1 MRRVSFLVDG
11 FNLYHSLKDASRALG
26 GAGTRWLD
34 LRALCSLYRA
44 QIGGGAQVGEVYYFT
59 SPADHME
66 QFSPGTIER
75 HNAYL
80 RALRATGVVV
90 ELGKF
95 KEKRRRCVHCGEQMI
110 MHEEKETDV
119 AIAVRLLELLW
130 ADKCDAV
137 AIVSGDSDL
146 SPAIR
151 EAKRSFSQRDVYC
164 LFPFGRSSEELRML
178 AAATFKIK
186 KERYHE
192 HQLPDPYVLG
202 DGTRIAKP
210 AGW

>member
-1 MRRVSFLVDG
+1 MRRVAFLVDG
-11 FNLYHSLKDASRALG
+11 FNLYHSLKAASSALG

-44 QIGGGAQVGEVYYFT
+44 QIGGGAEVTSVYYFT
-59 SPADHME
+59 SPADHRE
-66 QFSPGTIER
+66 QMSPGTIDR

-80 RALRATGVVV
+80 RALQATGVVV

-95 KEKRRRCVHCGEQMI
+95 KEKRRRCMHCGEQI
-110 MHEEKETDV
+110 LMHEEKETDV

-130 ADKCDAV
+130 AGKCDAV
-137 AIVSGDSDL
+137 AIVTGDSDL

-151 EAKRSFSQRDVYC
+151 EAKRSFPNYPIYC
-164 LFPFGRSSEELRML
+164 LFPFARGSLELRTL
-178 AAATFKIK
+178 ARATMKIK

-192 HQLPDPYVLG
+192 HQLPDPFVLG
-202 DGTRIAKP
+202 DGTSIAKP

>member
-11 FNLYHSLKDASRALG
+11 FNLYHSLKQASHTLG

-44 QIGGGAQVGEVYYFT
+44 QIGGGAEVEEVYYFT

-66 QFSPGTIER
+66 PYAPGTIER

-95 KEKRRRCVHCGEQMI
+95 KEKRRRCMTCGHQML

-119 AIAVRLLELLW
+119 AIAVRLLELFW
-130 ADKCDAV
+130 AGKCDAV
-137 AIVSGDSDL
+137 ALISGDSDL

-151 EAKRSFSQRDVYC
+151 EATRSFPERDVYC
-164 LFPFGRSSEELRML
+164 LFPFGRSSEELRTL
-178 AAATFKIK
+178 SAATFKIK

-192 HQLPDPYVLG
+192 HQLPDPFVLS

-210 AGW
+210 VGW